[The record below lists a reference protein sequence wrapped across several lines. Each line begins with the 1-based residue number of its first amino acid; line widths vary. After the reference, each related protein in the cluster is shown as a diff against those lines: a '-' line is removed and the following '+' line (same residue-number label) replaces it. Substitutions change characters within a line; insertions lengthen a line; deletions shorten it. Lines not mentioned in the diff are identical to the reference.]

1 MTNPVF
7 ASDQLQEQL
16 QNPLEAY
23 VGEGRKYKDVNEFV
37 RGFENGQVHIARIE
51 TENREYREGLQQD
64 ILARQSHTPNTPPS
78 DQGNQPPRQ
87 EDQRASEQD
96 LVERIREVNR
106 QDRAAEKQATNL
118 QSATDRLIETFGSPE
133 AANERVKARAA
144 ELGVTINFLMDSAK
158 QSPAAFY
165 ATMELGKAPRPAPAP
180 NGNVNPQALSA
191 HTNGNVAPGT
201 YAYYEDMRKA
211 NPRLYNSP
219 KVQLEMH
226 RSATENPEKFFGR

>member
-7 ASDQLQEQL
+7 SDQLQEQL

-23 VGEGRKYKDVNEFV
+23 VGEGRKYKSVDDFV

-51 TENREYREGLQQD
+51 TENREYREGLQQN
-64 ILARQSHTPNTPPS
+64 ILAQQSHLGTPPS
-78 DQGNQPPRQ
+78 GQENQPPRQ

-106 QDRAAEKQATNL
+106 QDRAAEKQTTNL
-118 QSATDRLIETFGSPE
+118 QTATDRLIETFGSAEE
-133 AANERVKARAA
+133 ANARVKARAA
-144 ELGVTINFLMDSAK
+144 ELGVTVNFLMDSAK

-191 HTNGNVAPGT
+191 HTGGTSTPGT
-201 YAYYEDMRKA
+201 YAYYEEMRKT
-211 NPRLYNSP
+211 NPGLYKQP